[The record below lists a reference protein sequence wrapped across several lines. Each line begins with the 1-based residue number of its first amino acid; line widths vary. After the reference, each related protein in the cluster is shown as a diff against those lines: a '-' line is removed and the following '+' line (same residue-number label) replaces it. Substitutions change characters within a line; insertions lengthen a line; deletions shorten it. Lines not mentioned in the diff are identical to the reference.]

1 MSTNAILEHVATQ
14 IGLITVPLYEMVAA
28 GVAEAQ
34 SRLQGFQNLDDHPY
48 LLPTLTRASV
58 NNQLREHAPVGWE
71 LGGNSRRMGHTT
83 LVSHRQNIELR
94 LLKEHGRIHPG
105 GVPPAG
111 AGRARQDW
119 YENEELALMSVRDLL
134 PGTYD
139 PSTGVNLLWLW
150 DRVVDDDEARISVR
164 VVHPL
169 SASRFGRAV
178 PLDYSFEIR
187 PDGEM
192 FSQLYFAGE
201 EQNEQFFPNIDQ
213 KDNGTDGLAK

>member
-1 MSTNAILEHVATQ
+1 MSTNGMLDHVATQ
-14 IGLITVPLYEMVAA
+14 IGLITVPLYETVAA

-34 SRLQGFQNLDDHPY
+34 SRLQGFPDLDDHPY
-48 LLPTLTRASV
+48 LLPTVARASI
-58 NNQLREHAPVGWE
+58 NSQLKKHSPAGWE
-71 LGGNSRRMGHTT
+71 LGGNPRRMGHTT
-83 LVSHRQNIELR
+83 LVSHQHNIELR
-94 LLKEHGRIHPG
+94 LLKEHGRVHPG

-111 AGRARQDW
+111 AGQARRD
-119 YENEELALMSVRDLL
+119 YYDNDELALMPVRDLL
-134 PGTYD
+134 PGTFD
-139 PSTGVNLLWLW
+139 PQSGIRLLWLW
-150 DRVVDDDEARISVR
+150 DRAIDNDEARISVR

-169 SASRFGRAV
+169 NAAHFGKAV

-192 FSQLYFAGE
+192 FSRLYFAGE